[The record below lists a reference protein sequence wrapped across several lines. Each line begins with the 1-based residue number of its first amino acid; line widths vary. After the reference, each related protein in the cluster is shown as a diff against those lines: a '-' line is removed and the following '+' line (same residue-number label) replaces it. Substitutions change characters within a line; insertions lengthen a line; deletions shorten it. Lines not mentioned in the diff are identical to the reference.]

1 MNVLAIAGSLRAA
14 SINAAFCRAAV
25 RMAPPGLKVTVFT
38 GLGALPHFNPDL
50 DEAPPQPVVDLRR
63 QVARADA
70 LLLASPEYAHGVSG
84 VMKNALDWLVSFQ
97 GFVHKPVAV
106 VNTSPRAHHAHDA
119 LLETLRTMS
128 AVLVAD
134 ASITLPLWAPSSRKR
149 TSSDPPPFP
158 PRSIGHSRRWNPTFG
173 RARMATPALNPVPT
187 DEAPWAAGVR
197 LWHRLKVKRR

>member
-134 ASITLPLWAPSSRKR
+134 ASITLPLLGAILTEEDILGSPAVSSQIHRAL
-149 TSSDPPPFP
+149 TSLES
-158 PRSIGHSRRWNPTFG
+158 HL
-173 RARMATPALNPVPT
+173 RARPDGHASLESGP
-187 DEAPWAAGVR
+187 
-197 LWHRLKVKRR
+197 H